1 MNAPAQD
8 IRDGGSVWVELSWQ
22 RDVLREKIDLSNL
35 AALPVGLELGR
46 FDGYDI
52 PGSGGMVT
60 CKVPPELAKGGRCA
74 ALRVSDVFV
83 ECGSRRI
90 LGGMGSNV
98 YPTVDAGIYAM
109 TNQIVAAVM
118 KVSSGKATVTRLQM
132 NRQGGYGEVKFWW
145 KGEDAAKETE
155 LVVRGYVNAATGGPP
170 VLPAR
175 RQMAVCTF
183 LHTKGD
189 GINARFGKVGDK
201 SL

>member
-1 MNAPAQD
+1 M
-8 IRDGGSVWVELSWQ
+8 ELSWQ

-35 AALPVGLELGR
+35 AALLVGLELGR

-83 ECGSRRI
+83 ERGTMRI

-98 YPTVDAGIYAM
+98 YPTVDAGIYDAM

-118 KVSSGKATVTRLQM
+118 KVSSGKARFRDGVM
-132 NRQGGYGEVKFWW
+132 CP
-145 KGEDAAKETE
+145 ETYTH
-155 LVVRGYVNAATGGPP
+155 LHKMTG
-170 VLPAR
+170 LD
-175 RQMAVCTF
+175 
-183 LHTKGD
+183 L
-189 GINARFGKVGDK
+189 
-201 SL
+201 

>member
-1 MNAPAQD
+1 M
-8 IRDGGSVWVELSWQ
+8 
-22 RDVLREKIDLSNL
+22 
-35 AALPVGLELGR
+35 
-46 FDGYDI
+46 
-52 PGSGGMVT
+52 
-60 CKVPPELAKGGRCA
+60 
-74 ALRVSDVFV
+74 RVSDVFV

-145 KGEDAAKETE
+145 KGEDTAKETE
-155 LVVRGYVNAATGGPP
+155 LVVRGYVNAATGGAP

-189 GINARFGKVGDK
+189 GINARFGH
-201 SL
+201 

>member
-1 MNAPAQD
+1 MK
-8 IRDGGSVWVELSWQ
+8 L
-22 RDVLREKIDLSNL
+22 
-35 AALPVGLELGR
+35 
-46 FDGYDI
+46 
-52 PGSGGMVT
+52 
-60 CKVPPELAKGGRCA
+60 
-74 ALRVSDVFV
+74 FV
-83 ECGSRRI
+83 ERGTMRI
-90 LGGMGSNV
+90 LGDMGSNV
-98 YPTVDAGIYAM
+98 YPSINSGIHAM

-118 KVSSGKATVTRLQM
+118 KVSSGMATVTRLQM

-189 GINARFGKVGDK
+189 GITANFRK
-201 SL
+201 

>member
-1 MNAPAQD
+1 MKTMKIMVVAAAFCAQAAF
-8 IRDGGSVWVELSWQ
+8 GVELSWQ

-60 CKVPPELAKGGRCA
+60 CKVPPELGKGGRCA

-145 KGEDAAKETE
+145 KGEDAAKELE
-155 LVVRGYVNAATGGPP
+155 LVVRGYVNAQQ
-170 VLPAR
+170 
-175 RQMAVCTF
+175 QMAVCTF

-189 GINARFGKVGDK
+189 GIRARFGQ
-201 SL
+201 

>member
-1 MNAPAQD
+1 
-8 IRDGGSVWVELSWQ
+8 
-22 RDVLREKIDLSNL
+22 
-35 AALPVGLELGR
+35 
-46 FDGYDI
+46 
-52 PGSGGMVT
+52 
-60 CKVPPELAKGGRCA
+60 VPPELAKGGRCA

-90 LGGMGSNV
+90 LGGVGSNV

-132 NRQGGYGEVKFWW
+132 NRQGGYGEVKFFWTR
-145 KGEDAAKETE
+145 KSGGVSE
-155 LVVRGYVNAATGGPP
+155 LLVRGYVNAATGGPP

-189 GINARFGKVGDK
+189 GIKARFGHKGAWAGLRLVATADQISHRRARRIHGRYVMKVDDCFTGTAVEMGYNVGK
-201 SL
+201 AAGSGT